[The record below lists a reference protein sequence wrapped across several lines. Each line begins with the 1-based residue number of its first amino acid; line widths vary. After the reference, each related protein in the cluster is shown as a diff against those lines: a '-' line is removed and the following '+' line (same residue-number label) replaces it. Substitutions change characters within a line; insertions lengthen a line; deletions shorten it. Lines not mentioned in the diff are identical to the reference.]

1 MLYSVELR
9 SHSCCVERDANV
21 GRIFISANLFSK
33 FLPLLF
39 FPFTFGLTSKTL
51 KPVKIQLWSI
61 GKENDAYINE
71 GIKIFQKRL
80 QHYTDF
86 DIKLIPTVKQAG
98 SLSVP
103 ELKKQEGKMILDML
117 QPQDYLLAL
126 DERGKTMT
134 TLQLSDFLQQR
145 ANAGTRQLIILIGG
159 AFGIDTAVLERAQTK
174 LSLSALTF
182 PHQLVRLIVTEQLYR
197 AYTVLNNE
205 KYHHQ

>member
-1 MLYSVELR
+1 
-9 SHSCCVERDANV
+9 
-21 GRIFISANLFSK
+21 
-33 FLPLLF
+33 
-39 FPFTFGLTSKTL
+39 
-51 KPVKIQLWSI
+51 VKIQLWSI

-86 DIKLIPTVKQAG
+86 DIKLIPTAKQAA

-103 ELKKQEGKMILDML
+103 ELKKQEGKIILDLL

-134 TLQLSDFLQQR
+134 TVQLADFLQQR
-145 ANAGTRQLIILIGG
+145 NNAGTRQLIILIGG
-159 AFGIDTAVLERAQTK
+159 AFGLDTAVLQRAQQQ
-174 LSLSALTF
+174 LSLSSLTF